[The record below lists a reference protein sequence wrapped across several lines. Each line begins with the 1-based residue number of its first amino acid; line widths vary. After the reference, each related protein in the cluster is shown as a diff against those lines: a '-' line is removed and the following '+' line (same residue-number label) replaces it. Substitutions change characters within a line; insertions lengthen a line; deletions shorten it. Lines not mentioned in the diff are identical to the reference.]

1 MFAKITNGSVD
12 QYPYTIGNL
21 RRDNPNISFP
31 REIPVATLQEHGVEA
46 VKYLKRPSYTKRTHT
61 CTQNAAP
68 TLVNGAWTTGWTVTA
83 KSADETAAYDAAL
96 ATTERAK
103 RDALLAET
111 DYLALSDA
119 TLSSQMTTYRQQ
131 LREVP
136 QQSEFPNSISW
147 PTKP

>member
-1 MFAKITNGSVD
+1 MYAKITNGLVN

-31 REIPVATLQEHGVEA
+31 RDIPIATLQEHGVQA
-46 VKYLKRPSYTKRTHT
+46 VTYLEQPSYTERTHA

-68 TLVNGAWTTGWTVTA
+68 TLVDGAWTTGWTVSA
-83 KSADETAAYDAAL
+83 KSADEIAAYDAAL

-103 RDALLAET
+103 RDALLAAT
-111 DYLALSDA
+111 DYLALSDT
-119 TLSSQMTTYRQQ
+119 TLSSAMTTYRQQ

-136 QQSEFPNSISW
+136 QQSEFPNTISW